1 MDLLNNFNGI
11 SLVAI
16 MVLSYCAV
24 LKNKYEDCERYA
36 RKINIMI
43 IRNIREKLIQGVRR
57 KGAGARG
64 GGQLAADVARRR
76 RPAAPL
82 HESLN

>member
-1 MDLLNNFNGI
+1 M
-11 SLVAI
+11 
-16 MVLSYCAV
+16 
-24 LKNKYEDCERYA
+24 KNKYEDCERYA